1 MSESTSRSRGVRSV
15 SRRDRSSGT
24 KDGGAAN
31 VAIDMHVGRRTSAK
45 LVASGGNAG
54 TDQRVASVECNMSD
68 QWPEPATCDFRFSL
82 QNRYAGERLLDGLT
96 TLHVSNRAVTLSGRA
111 TLSGKDMSKED
122 FVAAREQAIRS
133 AFANFL
139 DVHDLPCADD
149 LVILDMEPEK
159 CAPRHLGDFKDAELA
174 ELVRAYKLRIHIARQ
189 ELQDRQIPRLQ
200 LGLYQVIV
208 PDGRGR
214 NSPSFQRRMTGYRQ
228 AGCLGMYDELDF
240 ICPVLY
246 HRFGVADAD
255 PATIRQWV
263 ARSTRQ
269 AIEGSLE
276 LTRSD
281 GGRIPLVPIL
291 SFWVLNGGSSSDRCA
306 TLPDAVA
313 LQIEELQRSIGI
325 AAILFWSGWQTKHE
339 METAKDP
346 VEAIHLIRFMEQTG
360 SLPWPG
366 CP

>member
-1 MSESTSRSRGVRSV
+1 
-15 SRRDRSSGT
+15 
-24 KDGGAAN
+24 
-31 VAIDMHVGRRTSAK
+31 
-45 LVASGGNAG
+45 
-54 TDQRVASVECNMSD
+54 MSD

-96 TLHVSNRAVTLSGRA
+96 ALHVSNRAVTLSGRA
-111 TLSGKDMSKED
+111 TLSGKGMSKEE
-122 FVAAREQAIRS
+122 FVAARERAIRT

-139 DVHDLPCADD
+139 DVHDLPSADD

-159 CAPRHLGDFKDAELA
+159 YAPAPSRRLHRTRSWPSWSARTSCASTSPGRSCRSRS
-174 ELVRAYKLRIHIARQ
+174 V
-189 ELQDRQIPRLQ
+189 PRLQ

-214 NSPSFQRRMTGYRQ
+214 DSPGLPAPMAGYRQ

-255 PATIRQWV
+255 PATVRQWV

-291 SFWVLNGGSSSDRCA
+291 SFWVFNGGSSSNRSA

-313 LQIEELQRSIGI
+313 LQIDGACSGRSGSPPSC
-325 AAILFWSGWQTKHE
+325 SGRGGRRST
-339 METAKDP
+339 
-346 VEAIHLIRFMEQTG
+346 R
-360 SLPWPG
+360 
-366 CP
+366 

>member
-1 MSESTSRSRGVRSV
+1 M
-15 SRRDRSSGT
+15 
-24 KDGGAAN
+24 N
-31 VAIDMHVGRRTSAK
+31 
-45 LVASGGNAG
+45 
-54 TDQRVASVECNMSD
+54 D
-68 QWPEPATCDFRFSL
+68 QWPQPATCDFRFSL

-96 TLHVSNRAVTLSGRA
+96 ALHVSNRAVTLSGRA
-111 TLSGKDMSKED
+111 TLSGKGMSKED

-149 LVILDMEPEK
+149 LVILDVEPEK
-159 CAPRHLGDFKDAELA
+159 CAPRHLGDFQDAELA

-189 ELQDRQIPRLQ
+189 LLQESHVPRLR

-208 PDGRGR
+208 PDGKGRDSRG
-214 NSPSFQRRMTGYRQ
+214 FQRRMAGYRQ

-246 HRFGVADAD
+246 HRFGVADTD
-255 PATIRQWV
+255 PATVRQWV

-269 AIEGSLE
+269 AIEGSPE
-276 LTRSD
+276 LRRSD
-281 GGRIPLVPIL
+281 GGRIPLVPIV
-291 SFWVLNGGSSSDRCA
+291 SFWVFNGRSSSNRSA

-313 LQIEELQRSIGI
+313 LQLDGVQRSIGI
-325 AAILFWSGWQTKHE
+325 SAVLFWSGWQTRLE
-339 METAKDP
+339 MKTAKDP
-346 VEAIHLIRFMEQTG
+346 VEAINLIEFMEQTG